1 MNFKKVYTWALISF
15 VVLET
20 LAVWSTYTIIGRG
33 GVEVYPL
40 AVGMVDNVWLLLG
53 SKIFAVLLLAVPL
66 WVLHKYFLPKYQN
79 QKRMAFIT
87 VCGAIGIVLSV
98 AAFDVAH
105 NISVL
110 C

>member
-1 MNFKKVYTWALISF
+1 MNFKKVYTWALIRF

-53 SKIFAVLLLAVPL
+53 SKIFALVCIIVPYLLMR
-66 WVLHKYFLPKYQN
+66 KYKLQTKSV
-79 QKRMAFIT
+79 FIT
-87 VCGAIGIVLSV
+87 SCLVLGLILSV
-98 AAFDVAH
+98 ALFDVSH
-105 NISVL
+105 NLLVL
-110 C
+110 RGIV